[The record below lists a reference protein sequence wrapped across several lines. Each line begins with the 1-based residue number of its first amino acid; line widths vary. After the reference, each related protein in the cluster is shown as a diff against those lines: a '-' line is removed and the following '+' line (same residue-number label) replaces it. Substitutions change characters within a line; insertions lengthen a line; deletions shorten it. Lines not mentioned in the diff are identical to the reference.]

1 MMALVEEIMLDP
13 MLAVSVQTFGFSVS
27 VLLITAVN
35 YAFYILLGF
44 IIAWILFS
52 WFPGYPSN
60 RFFQVVYDAVGA
72 VVNPI
77 MMPLRSR
84 LPALNLGGFALDL
97 SPIIAIF
104 GLYIGRSLLNGII
117 IPQFIQPITG

>member
-13 MLAVSVQTFGFSVS
+13 MLAVFVQTFGFSVS
-27 VLLITAVN
+27 VLLMTAVN
-35 YAFYILLGF
+35 YTFYILLGF

>member
-1 MMALVEEIMLDP
+1 MTALVGESMPEQV
-13 MLAVSVQTFGFSVS
+13 LALFLQAFGFSVS
-27 VLLITAVN
+27 RLLVTAVD
-35 YAFYILLGF
+35 YVFYILLGF

-84 LPALNLGGFALDL
+84 LPTLQLGGFALDL
-97 SPIIAIF
+97 SPIVAIF
-104 GLYIGRSLLNGII
+104 GLYIGRSLLTLII
-117 IPQFIQPITG
+117 ANFIRPVTG

>member
-1 MMALVEEIMLDP
+1 MTSLTAEPALAL
-13 MLAVSVQTFGFSVS
+13 LLQTFGYRVS
-27 VLLITAVN
+27 LLLATMVN

-52 WFPGYPSN
+52 WFPGYPSS
-60 RFFQVVYDAVGA
+60 RFFQIIYDAVGA

-84 LPALNLGGFALDL
+84 LPTLNLGGFALDL
-97 SPIIAIF
+97 SPIVAIF
-104 GLYIGRSLLNGII
+104 GLYIGRSLLMLII
-117 IPQFIQPITG
+117 ANFIEPVTG

>member
-1 MMALVEEIMLDP
+1 MALVEEIMVDSI
-13 MLAVSVQTFGFSVS
+13 LAVFAQTFGFSVS
-27 VLLITAVN
+27 LLLMTAVN
-35 YAFYILLGF
+35 YVFYILLGF

-52 WFPGYPSN
+52 WFPGYPSGG
-60 RFFQVVYDAVGA
+60 FFQVVYDAVGA

>member
-1 MMALVEEIMLDP
+1 MTAFVGESMLEPVLALFLQ
-13 MLAVSVQTFGFSVS
+13 AFGFSVS
-27 VLLITAVN
+27 RLLVTAVD

-60 RFFQVVYDAVGA
+60 RFFQVLYDAVGA

-84 LPALNLGGFALDL
+84 LPTLQLGGFALDL
-97 SPIIAIF
+97 SPIVAIF
-104 GLYIGRSLLNGII
+104 GLYIGRSLLTII
-117 IPQFIQPITG
+117 IANFIRPVTG

>member
-1 MMALVEEIMLDP
+1 VTAEAQLALFL
-13 MLAVSVQTFGFSVS
+13 QTFGFEVS
-27 VLLITAVN
+27 LLLTKMAD

-77 MMPLRSR
+77 MMPVRSR
-84 LPALNLGGFALDL
+84 IPPLSLGGFALDL
-97 SPIIAIF
+97 SPIIVIF
-104 GLYIGRSLLNGII
+104 GLYVAHTLVILVIRNFVR
-117 IPQFIQPITG
+117 PVTG

>member
-1 MMALVEEIMLDP
+1 VTILTEQEPLALFFL
-13 MLAVSVQTFGFSVS
+13 QTFGFSVS
-27 VLLITAVN
+27 LLLLNIVN
-35 YAFYILLGF
+35 YVFYILLGC
-44 IIAWILFS
+44 ILAWILFS

-60 RFFQVVYDAVGA
+60 RFFQVIYDAVNA

-84 LPALNLGGFALDL
+84 LPKLNLGGFALDL

-104 GLYIGRSLLNGII
+104 GLYIGRMLLTTVIEI
-117 IPQFIQPITG
+117 FIRPVTG

>member
-1 MMALVEEIMLDP
+1 MSEPVLALFLQ
-13 MLAVSVQTFGFSVS
+13 AFGFSVS
-27 VLLITAVN
+27 RLLVTAVD
-35 YAFYILLGF
+35 YVFYILLGF

-60 RFFQVVYDAVGA
+60 RFFQVIYDAVGA

-84 LPALNLGGFALDL
+84 LPTLQLGGFALDL
-97 SPIIAIF
+97 SPIVAIF
-104 GLYIGRSLLNGII
+104 GLYIGRSLLTLII
-117 IPQFIQPITG
+117 ANFIRPVTG

>member
-1 MMALVEEIMLDP
+1 MLVGEMLPDTVLALQ
-13 MLAVSVQTFGFSVS
+13 AFGFSVRE
-27 VLLITAVN
+27 LLVTMVN

-60 RFFQVVYDAVGA
+60 RFFQVLYDAVGA

-84 LPALNLGGFALDL
+84 LPTLNLGGFALDL
-97 SPIIAIF
+97 SPIVAIF
-104 GLYIGRSLLNGII
+104 GLYIGRSLLTLII
-117 IPQFIQPITG
+117 DNFIQPVTG

>member
-1 MMALVEEIMLDP
+1 MTPAASLVL
-13 MLAVSVQTFGFSVS
+13 LQVFGFSPA
-27 VLLITAVN
+27 VLLETTVN

-60 RFFQVVYDAVGA
+60 RFFQVIYDAVGA

-77 MMPLRSR
+77 MMPIRSR
-84 LPALNLGGFALDL
+84 IPPLSLGGFALDL
-97 SPIIAIF
+97 SPIIVIF
-104 GLYIGRSLLNGII
+104 GLYIGRGLLTIVI
-117 IPQFIQPITG
+117 QQFILPVTG

>member
-1 MMALVEEIMLDP
+1 MTAQVLLG
-13 MLAVSVQTFGFSVS
+13 LLLQTFGFSVS
-27 VLLITAVN
+27 LLLLNVVN

-44 IIAWILFS
+44 IIVWILFS

-60 RFFQVVYDAVGA
+60 HFFQVVYDAVGA

-84 LPALNLGGFALDL
+84 LPKLNLGGFALDL
-97 SPIIAIF
+97 SPIVAIF
-104 GLYIGRSLLNGII
+104 GLYLGRSLLTTVIQI
-117 IPQFIQPITG
+117 FIRPVLG

>member
-1 MMALVEEIMLDP
+1 VTAQVLLS
-13 MLAVSVQTFGFSVS
+13 LLLQTFGFSVS
-27 VLLITAVN
+27 LLLVNIVN
-35 YAFYILLGF
+35 YAFYILFGF

-84 LPALNLGGFALDL
+84 LPKLNLGGFALDL
-97 SPIIAIF
+97 SPIVAIF
-104 GLYIGRSLLNGII
+104 GLYLGRSLLTTVIQI
-117 IPQFIQPITG
+117 FIRPVLG

>member
-1 MMALVEEIMLDP
+1 MTPAASLVL
-13 MLAVSVQTFGFSVS
+13 LQVFGFSPA
-27 VLLITAVN
+27 VLLETTVN

-60 RFFQVVYDAVGA
+60 RFFQVIYDAVGA

-77 MMPLRSR
+77 MMPIRSR
-84 LPALNLGGFALDL
+84 IPPLSLGGFALDL
-97 SPIIAIF
+97 SPIIVIF
-104 GLYIGRSLLNGII
+104 GLYVAHTLVILII
-117 IPQFIQPITG
+117 RNFIQPVTG

>member
-1 MMALVEEIMLDP
+1 MLVGEMMPDTALALVLQ
-13 MLAVSVQTFGFSVS
+13 AFGFSVGE
-27 VLLITAVN
+27 LLETTVN

-60 RFFQVVYDAVGA
+60 RFFQVLYDAVGA

-97 SPIIAIF
+97 SPIVAIF
-104 GLYIGRSLLNGII
+104 GLYIGRSLLTLII
-117 IPQFIQPITG
+117 DNFIRPVTG

>member
-1 MMALVEEIMLDP
+1 MTTLFILLQA
-13 MLAVSVQTFGFSVS
+13 FGFSIS
-27 VLLITAVN
+27 LLLVTSVN

-60 RFFQVVYDAVGA
+60 RFFQVIYDAVGA

-77 MMPLRSR
+77 MLPIRSR
-84 LPALNLGGFALDL
+84 IPPLSLGGFALDL
-97 SPIIAIF
+97 SPIIVIF
-104 GLYIGRSLLNGII
+104 GLYIGRSLLTIVI
-117 IPQFIQPITG
+117 QQFIRPVTG

>member
-1 MMALVEEIMLDP
+1 MTAQVLLG
-13 MLAVSVQTFGFSVS
+13 LLLQTFGFSVS
-27 VLLITAVN
+27 LLLLNIVN
-35 YAFYILLGF
+35 YAFYILFGF

-84 LPALNLGGFALDL
+84 LPKLNLGGFALDL
-97 SPIIAIF
+97 SPIVAIF
-104 GLYIGRSLLNGII
+104 GLYLGRSLLTTLIQI
-117 IPQFIQPITG
+117 FIRPVLG

>member
-1 MMALVEEIMLDP
+1 MPELVLG
-13 MLAVSVQTFGFSVS
+13 LFLQAFGFSVS
-27 VLLITAVN
+27 RLLVTAVD
-35 YAFYILLGF
+35 YVFYILLGF

-84 LPALNLGGFALDL
+84 LPTLQLGGFALDL
-97 SPIIAIF
+97 SPIVAIF
-104 GLYIGRSLLNGII
+104 GLYIGRSLLTII
-117 IPQFIQPITG
+117 IANFIRPVTG